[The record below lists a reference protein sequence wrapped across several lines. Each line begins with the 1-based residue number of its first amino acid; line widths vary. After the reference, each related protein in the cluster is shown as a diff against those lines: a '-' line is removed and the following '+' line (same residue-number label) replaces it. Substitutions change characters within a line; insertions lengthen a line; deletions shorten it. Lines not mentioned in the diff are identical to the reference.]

1 MNSKM
6 QDHLPASSSDSKGT
20 WFGTSKSMK
29 AAPPQSAEGIGE
41 MFKEEIKKEDEALEM
56 RELGLDEGDVLV
68 DDFKDMKI
76 DTVDS
81 SRQNFLQWNGL
92 ED

>member
-1 MNSKM
+1 MKSK
-6 QDHLPASSSDSKGT
+6 PR
-20 WFGTSKSMK
+20 
-29 AAPPQSAEGIGE
+29 
-41 MFKEEIKKEDEALEM
+41 EDEDLEM